1 MDIFLSIVLVITLIV
16 SGSYVVYKRKE
27 AGITGMK
34 SALTSIC
41 FFLIGIINL
50 FAYWSGFNG
59 LVNWT
64 MSIVLLLLG
73 AYFTK
78 YIQAPVKQG

>member
-1 MDIFLSIVLVITLIV
+1 MDIILSIILVITLIISV
-16 SGSYVVYKRKE
+16 SYVVFKRKQ

-34 SALTSIC
+34 SALTPIC
-41 FFLIGIINL
+41 LFLIGVVNL
-50 FAYWSGFNG
+50 FAYWFGFSG
-59 LVNWT
+59 LVSWT